1 MRYHYVIT
9 ANQTNDTGDYK
20 MSDRQI
26 INKLTS
32 RIEEL
37 KAEYRS
43 TYGDENLAA
52 IREQIE
58 NLRRQLQNVSAFA
71 GS

>member
-1 MRYHYVIT
+1 
-9 ANQTNDTGDYK
+9 